1 MQGLHR
7 NITSFPET
15 EASVSSQKKEK
26 KQRNTHCEFSVKIYM
41 KQNMK
46 KHMSSGFWNTEEVYT
61 WKPSK
66 MQLLTNSHMPFS
78 LYF

>member
-46 KHMSSGFWNTEEVYT
+46 KTCVIWILEHRRSIYMEAI
-61 WKPSK
+61 
-66 MQLLTNSHMPFS
+66 
-78 LYF
+78 